1 MKKRIISMLLT
12 VLMVMSLFSGLT
24 VGADAANYNGA
35 NVIEYTMAQGD
46 FVLRICQRLGLNY
59 YTCKN
64 AIMILNN
71 ITDGQ
76 WNKLTVGRTLLLPAS
91 DYDALLISNGAG
103 TSVYNSGAASTTAT
117 TSNVTGTA
125 TVGNAT
131 VFNTAAAVAA
141 ASSDTLA
148 YYLVP
153 YTMSY
158 GETVSGVCNALGV
171 NFSIFS
177 PFIKQVNNISN
188 WNRVR
193 AGDTLIIPTPVAPSV
208 GTTCY
213 GVMEHIVAGS
223 DTAYGIVSSKGV
235 NYNANERLLKVLNQT
250 NNLAAIKA
258 GGKFFYPVPLTVSV
272 PGTGNPGATS
282 TTTTTTTVT
291 DGNGTTTTSTTTTA
305 KLYKLS
311 SGMATSDGT
320 MLFYVDNKPVTAA
333 PAGAKVTI
341 VTSANAGK
349 AIQSLTVKQSDG
361 KADFLLT
368 ADTFVMPACDV
379 RVDASVKSGYDI
391 TIESN
396 YSGKAS
402 ASVGGVSVQAA
413 VKGATVVVKST
424 DPNYEISSIYVYYR
438 KLVSSSN
445 KTEVKHS
452 SSNAFVMP
460 DMPVTIEVVLKPV
473 ATYAFYVNSPDNGSF
488 YLKVDGSPVVRAS
501 KGAQV
506 TLVANPDPGY
516 VPGYIT
522 VSKHGSPG
530 TFVNFFNNTF
540 TMPAYDVDV
549 HVSFIANGDNIL
561 IMPAVGGDAEAYAAS
576 GLTVTILDTLS
587 GTATVNTT
595 EKITERGSGEWVALK
610 DIPEAGYTLDPK
622 STYDIVRNSDGLK
635 VKAYPKQVDGVWYYF
650 FKMPKGGV
658 TVTPHFIGKS
668 TFAIWPQIYLNGD
681 PVYKYSECSFSAIIN
696 GNRTEFLQSPALT
709 DAINTMKLNAVPYG
723 QFVDLRY
730 DSEDGYS
737 FLRFEVYTADKIADT
752 TPGNAHKWELDEELT
767 NQASLHGYFD
777 MPNKHVVVRAYFETG
792 KVGIGTAIITGV
804 GSVGYQINSVTGLV
818 SAATCE
824 PGDKVTIIPK
834 AGNGYKFDDANWKDK
849 LSVTRKDNGAPLP
862 LTQITR
868 PDGTKGYEFTM
879 PATGV
884 DVWAV
889 FDAKPFVITMRCV
902 DEVGNNFTG
911 ESLWQIAVNGVIS
924 AVDNIPAGTKVE
936 VAYNDYIQVAMTEA
950 GWSKYD
956 MISFRIDNLEYTAD
970 VANYFYEFTMV
981 DQRAKD
987 LEIVAVMRPRVA
999 DSPVPHR
1006 LIATYLPTMG
1016 DVEFFLFNGDPTT
1029 GANTGTG
1036 YAANVDG
1043 VNYYARMTKDAA
1055 GNNIVTNARYTSYAF
1070 AGDYVAIMVNSNDSH
1085 YSASANDIVITPT
1098 LGDADRVRVSGPV
1111 HVASMDGDTN
1121 SGRGFDF
1128 YYFRMP
1134 DDNLNISVNFR
1145 GQKYK
1150 MTVDVRD
1157 LSGNKIGGMIDLYV
1171 ETSVFSDVAAD
1182 RTFGDISFNQ
1192 LVTIMPSTRARSEN
1206 MIVSKVD
1213 VKTDPGAQSVYYYD
1227 YSATG
1232 TGTATG
1238 SGPVFYMPASDVT
1251 VYITVDTFTPV
1262 NVINLQHML
1271 DGGSLV
1277 IRSGPAMT
1285 DPVLLTVSGNRQ
1297 VSLNV
1302 TEFSVG
1308 DDIYVFEVPDAG
1320 KAHLGK
1326 GDLGIT
1332 NNGIVYTVAN
1342 WHGEAAD
1349 GTNIWKVKV
1358 PAGLMVFT
1366 ATWGDPEE
1374 APGADNLIYAPAS
1387 SISGGKLAFY
1397 LPDASDKEKPAAT
1410 PTVEYESG
1418 KYLYILAMPD
1428 AGLSAP
1434 AATDIK
1440 VVDNNG
1446 NPLTVHNSVNPAP
1459 AGAPAGSKFYYINEG
1474 ELTDG
1479 GISVSADFPA
1489 NKVSITFKLSAA
1501 DAQGAKLSLNGFDQF
1516 ITTTSG
1522 TSYDLEPGTVITI
1535 SSANPSYNAVTVVSP
1550 KYGKAE
1556 NKTSQNYV
1564 VPDAAETVTI
1574 TLTSNSPAVTVN
1586 QNTDSK
1592 YGTLGLAHTDSTAM
1606 IEQPGAFKVGDDLFF
1621 FPSAAY
1627 GYELDTDNF
1636 KVTENVSG
1644 TVHKIDGTDIVM
1656 GTNCYKIS
1664 GLAKIPDGGVTI
1676 DVAFKAKTVKV
1687 SFSFVTGHKGTVQVS
1702 NGSNTATIQDDVS
1715 VDAKYGA
1722 TISMTPVGDFQWG
1735 TGAAAISGKTVSG
1748 SGNTGT
1754 RSYTIDT
1761 ESNFTVVLDVI
1772 EK

>member
-24 VGADAANYNGA
+24 VSADAANYNGA

-71 ITDGQ
+71 IQDGQ

-103 TSVYNSGAASTTAT
+103 TSVYNSGAAATTAT

-125 TVGNAT
+125 VTGTATVGKAT
-131 VFNTAAAVAA
+131 ALNTAAAVAA
-141 ASSDTLA
+141 QSSDTLA

-177 PFIKQVNNISN
+177 PFIKQVNNVTN
-188 WNRVR
+188 WNKVR

-213 GVMEHIVAGS
+213 GVMEHIVTGS

-250 NNLAAIKA
+250 DNLAAIKA

-272 PGTGNPGATS
+272 PGTGNPGATA
-282 TTTTTTTVT
+282 TTTTTTTTT

-305 KLYKLS
+305 KLFKLS

-424 DPNYEISSIYVYYR
+424 DPNYEISSIFVYYR
-438 KLVSSSN
+438 RLISSSN

-473 ATYAFYVNSPDNGSF
+473 ATYNFYVNDPANGSF
-488 YLKVDGSPVVRAS
+488 YLKVDGSPVVRAA

-506 TLVANPDPGY
+506 TLVATPAAGF
-516 VPGYIT
+516 VPGVIT
-522 VSKHGSPG
+522 VTKHGDPSK
-530 TFVNFFNNTF
+530 FVNYFNNTF

-549 HVSFIANGDNIL
+549 HVSFVANGDNIL
-561 IMPAVGGDAEAYAAS
+561 IMPAVGGDAEAYEAS
-576 GLTVTILDTLS
+576 GVTLLFEAITSTPTVGL
-587 GTATVNTT
+587 

-610 DIPEAGYTLDPK
+610 DIPDAGYQLDPANP
-622 STYDIVRNSDGLK
+622 YDVVRNSDGLK
-635 VKAYPKQVDGVWYYF
+635 VKVYKKTADDGNDYWF

-658 TVTPHFIGKS
+658 TVTPHFIGAS
-668 TFAIWPQIYLNGD
+668 TYAICPVIYVNGT
-681 PVYKYSECSFSAIIN
+681 PVTAYSECSFSAIVN
-696 GNRTEFLQSPALT
+696 GARTEFTQSANGT
-709 DAINTMKLNAVPYG
+709 AAINTMKLNAVPYG

-737 FLRFEVYTADKIADT
+737 FLRFEVYTADKNADT
-752 TPGNAHKWELDEELT
+752 TPVNAHDWKLDEELT

-777 MPNKHVVVRAYFETG
+777 MPDKHVQVRAYFETG
-792 KVGIGTAIITGV
+792 KVAIGTAIITGV

-824 PGDKVTIIPK
+824 PGDLVTIIPK
-834 AGNGYKFDDANWKDK
+834 AGNGYRFDDANWQDK
-849 LSVTRKDNGAPLP
+849 LSATRKDNGAPLP

-868 PDGTKGYEFTM
+868 PDGTKGYQFTM
-879 PATGV
+879 PSAGV

-889 FDAKPFVITMRCV
+889 FDARPFVITMRCV
-902 DEVGNNFTG
+902 DEVGNVFTG

-936 VAYNDYIQVAMTEA
+936 VAYDDYIQVAMTEA
-950 GWSKYD
+950 GWSRYD
-956 MISFRIDNLEYTAD
+956 MVSFRIDNMEYTAD
-970 VANYFYEFTMV
+970 VVNYFYEFSMTEE
-981 DQRAKD
+981 RAKD
-987 LEIVAVMRPRVA
+987 LEIVAVMRPRVTNA
-999 DSPVPHR
+999 PSPHR

-1043 VNYYARMTKDAA
+1043 VNYYARMTTDAA
-1055 GNNIVTNARYTSYAF
+1055 GNNIINNARYTSYAF

-1085 YSASANDIVITPT
+1085 YTATASDIVITPT
-1098 LGDADRVRVSGPV
+1098 FGDADRIVVSGPV
-1111 HVASMDGDTN
+1111 HVVDIDGDTN
-1121 SGRGFDF
+1121 DGRGFDL

-1145 GQKYK
+1145 GRKYA

-1157 LSGNKIGGMIDLYV
+1157 LAGNKVGGMIDLYV

-1192 LVTIMPSTRARSEN
+1192 LVTIMPSTRAHAEN
-1206 MIVSKVD
+1206 IIVSKVD
-1213 VKTDPGAQSVYYYD
+1213 VQTVPAAQSVYYYD
-1227 YSATG
+1227 YSASA

-1251 VYITVDTFTPV
+1251 VHITVDAFTPINTV
-1262 NVINLQHML
+1262 NFQSRLS
-1271 DGGSLV
+1271 GGTLV
-1277 IRSGPAMT
+1277 FRSGPAMT
-1285 DPVLLTVSGNRQ
+1285 DPI
-1297 VSLNV
+1297 V
-1302 TEFSVG
+1302 TDFNVG
-1308 DDIYVFEVPDAG
+1308 DEVYVFEVPDAG

-1326 GDLGIT
+1326 GDLNIT

-1342 WHGEAAD
+1342 WHAEAAD

-1358 PAGLMVFT
+1358 PAGITIFT
-1366 ATWGDPEE
+1366 ATWGDPAA
-1374 APGADNLIYAPAS
+1374 APAAQNMIYAPAS
-1387 SISGGKLAFY
+1387 NIDGGTLSFAQGGAVSSTYETVPGSGDLTIT
-1397 LPDASDKEKPAAT
+1397 AT
-1410 PTVEYESG
+1410 PDTTHDALTADDIVIKDVNDHDVPFTLSGSTITISESN
-1418 KYLYILAMPD
+1418 LP
-1428 AGLSAP
+1428 
-1434 AATDIK
+1434 
-1440 VVDNNG
+1440 
-1446 NPLTVHNSVNPAP
+1446 
-1459 AGAPAGSKFYYINEG
+1459 E
-1474 ELTDG
+1474 G
-1479 GISVSADFPA
+1479 GISVSAAFPA
-1489 NKVSITFKLSAA
+1489 KKVSISFALAA
-1501 DAQGAKLSLNGFDQF
+1501 NDDYGAKLTLNGIDQF
-1516 ITTTSG
+1516 IKDTTGAT
-1522 TSYDLEPGTVITI
+1522 YPLEPGSVITI
-1535 SSANPSYNAVTVVSP
+1535 SSANAAYNAVVVDSP
-1550 KYGKAE
+1550 KYGTTGKE
-1556 NKTSQNYV
+1556 TSVNYV
-1564 VPDAAETVTI
+1564 VPDTSESVTI
-1574 TLTSNSPAVTVN
+1574 TLSSTAPAVTSN
-1586 QNTDSK
+1586 LNSNSS
-1592 YGTLGLAHTDSTAM
+1592 YGVLGLSHINDKAV
-1606 IEQPGAFKVGDDLFF
+1606 IEQPSAFKVKDDLYII
-1621 FPSAAY
+1621 PSPAY
-1627 GYELDTDNF
+1627 GYELDKDNF
-1636 KVTENVSG
+1636 KLIENATG
-1644 TVHKIDGTDIVM
+1644 KEHKIGSGDIEETS
-1656 GTNCYKIS
+1656 TNS
-1664 GLAKIPDGGVTI
+1664 GVYQVTGMPAIPEGGITI
-1676 DVAFKAKTVKV
+1676 EASFKAKSV
-1687 SFSFVTGHKGTVQVS
+1687 SLSFEFVGTKGTVQVS
-1702 NGSNTATIQDDVS
+1702 NGSTTVIIQDDAS
-1715 VDAKYGA
+1715 VNVKYGT
-1722 TISMTPVGDFQWG
+1722 TITMTPQGNFEWA
-1735 TGAAAISGKTVSG
+1735 TGAATINGKAVSG
-1748 SGNTGT
+1748 TGST
-1754 RSYTIDT
+1754 GARTFKVET
-1761 ESNFTVVLDVI
+1761 ENPITVKLDI
-1772 EK
+1772 AAK